1 MKSDE
6 ELMIEYQKGSE
17 LAFGEL
23 YEKYS
28 PMVYGFIRKRMRD
41 SEVDDLYQ
49 KVWRRLHESRELY
62 RDQPFA
68 PWFFVMIRHLVID
81 EYRSLGRKN
90 IKEIQD
96 ELIEKIYAAG
106 ESVDIEPLLA
116 TLPKDTQD
124 LVRKYYLE
132 GISYEELEKET
143 GLSQTNLRQRL
154 SRALRGLRNKV
165 YEE

>member
-17 LAFGEL
+17 AAFGEL

-28 PMVYGFIRKRMRD
+28 PMVYGFIRKRMRE

-49 KVWRRLHESRELY
+49 KVWRKLHESRELY

-96 ELIEKIYAAG
+96 ELIEKIYASS
-106 ESVDIEPLLA
+106 ETVDIEPLLA

-132 GISYEELEKET
+132 GISYEELEKDT

-154 SRALRGLRNKV
+154 SRAVRGLRNKV